1 MNITMTFRPLV
12 EELEKAAKKTRPRK
26 HTFERMTKIDP
37 EAATEERKQQKA
49 ITKI

>member
-1 MNITMTFRPLV
+1 
-12 EELEKAAKKTRPRK
+12 
-26 HTFERMTKIDP
+26 MTKIDP